1 MKINVLK
8 SDLTKFKCD
17 CVIVNLFEGV
27 KTPGGATGASAAD
40 KALGGAITDLI
51 KKGEITGKYKETR
64 IIHTRGAIEAER
76 VLVAGLGKS
85 EDFTFERIRHIS
97 AEALKAAK
105 RVGATKIATIVH
117 GAGIAGLDAEKSA
130 QALVEGAIL
139 GTYSFKK
146 YLTKPGNGKE
156 IEELSILE
164 ADANKIKAIEQGAKQ
179 GEILADAT
187 NFAKDLVNEPA
198 NALTPTELAKRAA
211 SVAKESNLECEV
223 LDKADMEKLG
233 MGVLLSVSKG
243 SDEPPKFIVLKY
255 KGNNSK
261 VNPALSMAREGL
273 RRKGGVNLGLIGKG
287 ITFDS
292 GGISIKPAEGMQEM
306 KGDMAGGA
314 AVIAAMS
321 AIAKLKPKINVT
333 AIIPAVENMPS
344 GKASRPGDVVKA
356 MNGKSVEIIS
366 TDAEGRML
374 LADALCYAN
383 KLKLTHL
390 VDVAT
395 LTRACAVAL
404 GNNYAGA
411 FANNKELMKEVAS
424 AAAETGEKIWEF
436 PLAEDYKDELKS
448 DVADMKNV
456 GSRYGGSI
464 TAALFL
470 SDFAGKTPWVHLDIA
485 GPAYS
490 EKEDGYNTKGGRGFG
505 VRLLVNLTLEWE
517 WGRST

>member
-27 KTPGGATGASAAD
+27 KTPGGATGAAD

-64 IIHTRGAIEAER
+64 IIHIRGAIEAER

-85 EDFTFERIRHIS
+85 TDFTFEKIRHIS

-117 GAGIAGLDAEKSA
+117 GAPPTSGQAGIAGLDAEKSA

-156 IEELSILE
+156 IDELSILE
-164 ADANKIKAIEQGAKQ
+164 ADANKIKAVEKGAKQ
-179 GEILADAT
+179 GGILADAT

-198 NALTPTELAKRAA
+198 NTLTPTELARRAA
-211 SVAKESNLECEV
+211 SVAKENGLESEI

-243 SDEPPKFIVLKY
+243 SDEPPKFIVLRY

-261 VNPALSMAREGL
+261 
-273 RRKGGVNLGLIGKG
+273 VNLGLIGKG

-314 AVIAAMS
+314 AVIAAMA
-321 AIAKLKPKINVT
+321 AIAKLKPKVNVT
-333 AIIPAVENMPS
+333 ALVPAVENMPS

-366 TDAEGRML
+366 TDAEGRMI

-383 KLKLTHL
+383 KLKLTHV
-390 VDVAT
+390 VDAAT
-395 LTRACAVAL
+395 LTRACAIAL
-404 GNNYAGA
+404 GNHYAGA
-411 FANNKELMKEVAS
+411 FANDKGLMKRVSDS
-424 AAAETGEKIWEF
+424 AAESGEKIWEF
-436 PLAEDYKDELKS
+436 PLAEDYKEELKS

-470 SDFAGKTPWVHLDIA
+470 SDFIGKTPWVHLDIA

-505 VRLLVNLTLEWE
+505 VRLLVNLAMSYE
-517 WGRST
+517 R